1 MSDKKPLDSDLVQAG
16 LLALQVA
23 LREDASASQQG
34 KNLNSRSTEEI
45 LADVGFTIADIA
57 RLTGRPYDT
66 VKTKLRRA
74 RSRVPTSGLPTRV
87 QEVTD
92 GEDPQ

>member
-23 LREDASASQQG
+23 LRDDALASQQG
-34 KNLNSRSTEEI
+34 KSLNSRSTEEI
-45 LADVGFTIADIA
+45 LVDVGFAIADIA

-74 RSRVPTSGLPTRV
+74 RARVARPGLPTIA
-87 QEVTD
+87 QEATD
-92 GEDPQ
+92 AEDPQ